1 MKYFSLMQQLRWALR
16 WVFHVTLKPLVAWS
30 LRGKD
35 IYIFHGIRR
44 SGNHACINWV
54 ANALAGE
61 EVELRRLTEGQ
72 FNQYCD
78 DILFVDS
85 FVQESAWT
93 TLWRMGVNRRHLKR
107 ATKVL
112 LSTEDVPV
120 DLHHFLNVRRAQHI
134 GITRDLA
141 SVLASRIKKYDAAKR
156 SHASLFYLNFT
167 VTPEVLGIFREV
179 RRLPKVWHYDAWLQ
193 SAAWRREFL
202 RDLGLEVDV
211 MPQMSSQAGGSSFG
225 SSSDAD
231 PTAFLNR
238 HTQVPCPPWLPPMVE
253 AVDEALSD
261 EERARFADWAG
272 QR

>member
-1 MKYFSLMQQLRWALR
+1 MQRLRRSLR
-16 WVFHVTLKPLVAWS
+16 WVFHAVIKPFVAWS

-35 IYIFHGIRR
+35 VYIFHGIRR

-54 ANALAGE
+54 ANALAGK
-61 EVELRRLTEGQ
+61 EVKLRRLTEGQ
-72 FNQYCD
+72 FNQYGD

-93 TLWRMGVNRRHLKR
+93 TLGRMWLNRRHIRR
-107 ATKVL
+107 ARVVL

-120 DLHHFLNVRRAQHI
+120 GLHHFLNLPGVQHV

-156 SHASLFYLNFT
+156 AHATLFYLNFT
-167 VTPEVLGIFREV
+167 VTPEILRIFREV
-179 RRLPKVWHYDAWLQ
+179 RLLPKVWHYDAWLQ
-193 SAAWRREFL
+193 SPAWRKEFL
-202 RDLGLEVDV
+202 QGLGLEVDV

-225 SSSDAD
+225 SSADAD

-253 AVDEALSD
+253 AVEEVLTD
-261 EERARFADWAG
+261 EERRRFAEWAG
-272 QR
+272 GVQD